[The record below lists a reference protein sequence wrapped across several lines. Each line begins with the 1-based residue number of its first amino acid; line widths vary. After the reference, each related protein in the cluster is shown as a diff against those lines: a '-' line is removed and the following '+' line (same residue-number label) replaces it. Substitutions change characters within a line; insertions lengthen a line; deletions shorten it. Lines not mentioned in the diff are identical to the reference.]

1 MMIDHVITIVVTMIS
16 SSAVIGFFQYL
27 IDRHDKKNG
36 FKAQIMTEIQ
46 TIKRDITI
54 MKGEADRNN
63 AITRR
68 ARIVR
73 FGDEIS
79 HGLEHTEESFKQ
91 VLGDIDEY
99 ERYCVSHPLFKNNQ
113 TVTTT
118 QLIKESYK
126 NRLTKNDFM

>member
-1 MMIDHVITIVVTMIS
+1 MSNLAGTIVITMIS
-16 SSAVIGFFQYL
+16 SSAFFGFFQYL

-36 FKAQIMTEIQ
+36 FQAKMMAEIK
-46 TIKRDITI
+46 TVKHDLML
-54 MKGEADRNN
+54 MKSDAEENN

-68 ARIVR
+68 VRIIR

-79 HGLEHTEESFKQ
+79 HGMKHTEESFKQ
-91 VLGDIDEY
+91 VLSDIDEY

-113 TVTTT
+113 TVATT

-126 NRLTKNDFM
+126 ERLEKNDFV

>member
-1 MMIDHVITIVVTMIS
+1 
-16 SSAVIGFFQYL
+16 
-27 IDRHDKKNG
+27 
-36 FKAQIMTEIQ
+36 
-46 TIKRDITI
+46 
-54 MKGEADRNN
+54 MKGDADRNN

-68 ARIVR
+68 VRIVR

-79 HGLEHTEESFKQ
+79 HGMEHTEESFKQ

-99 ERYCVSHPLFKNNQ
+99 ERYCMSHPLFKNNQ

-126 NRLTKNDFM
+126 NRLTKNDFI

>member
-1 MMIDHVITIVVTMIS
+1 MNNYVGAVVVTMLS
-16 SSAVIGFFQYL
+16 SSALIGFFQYL

-36 FKAQIMTEIQ
+36 FQAKVLSEIK
-46 TIKRDITI
+46 TVKHDLMI
-54 MKGEADRNN
+54 MKSDAEENN

-68 ARIVR
+68 VRIIR

-79 HGLEHTEESFKQ
+79 HGMKHTEESFKQ
-91 VLGDIDEY
+91 VLSDIDEY

-113 TVTTT
+113 TVATT

-126 NRLTKNDFM
+126 ERLAKNDFI

>member
-1 MMIDHVITIVVTMIS
+1 MNNYLGAVVVTMLS
-16 SSAVIGFFQYL
+16 SSALIGFFQYL

-36 FKAQIMTEIQ
+36 FQAKVLSEIK
-46 TIKRDITI
+46 TVKHDLMI
-54 MKGEADRNN
+54 MKSDAEENN

-68 ARIVR
+68 VRIIR

-79 HGLEHTEESFKQ
+79 HGMKHTEESFKQ
-91 VLGDIDEY
+91 VLSDIDEY

-113 TVTTT
+113 TVATT

-126 NRLTKNDFM
+126 ERLAKNDFI